1 MGCGWKGP
9 KSQSLFLN
17 PKEYL
22 NYKMPQQISQNILP
36 LVSQVP
42 TPWKKVSHDRMTSA
56 KMHPGV
62 FTRCQYLLNS
72 AQQLRSISP
81 GCELII
87 CICARTSL
95 PQLVWPPKIAT
106 GWVVAWRRAP
116 AKRGSPAKPINSSG
130 HQSPAAPAPR
140 NAWNVSESSTKTG
153 ILGIA
158 ARKPVCLIF

>member
-1 MGCGWKGP
+1 MKG
-9 KSQSLFLN
+9 SQISISVLN

-62 FTRCQYLLNS
+62 FTRCQYLLSS

-95 PQLVWPPKIAT
+95 PQLVWPPKIADEWWR
-106 GWVVAWRRAP
+106 GEGRLQSVVHLPNQSIVLATSLQQLQQQPHAMPGTLPNPLPKLASWELLPENLCAWYSNR
-116 AKRGSPAKPINSSG
+116 
-130 HQSPAAPAPR
+130 
-140 NAWNVSESSTKTG
+140 
-153 ILGIA
+153 
-158 ARKPVCLIF
+158 F